1 MENNEFKL
9 KTMEQKKYPNF
20 KTSPQRVG
28 LYHYYH
34 TDIYYSMPEL
44 NKAQDMHGV
53 KRVLIFCIL
62 IVILPATLIVIP
74 LYLRR
79 TVFADVVYPVAES
92 DIIEIR
98 DGISSIFCQK
108 HSLKMASH
116 FNAFQLAS
124 RPEISTNHKH
134 IRLKKS
140 MTLPDDTFEYW
151 GFYLLKGARVLLKFC
166 SRYDGARM
174 LVVKGARELDTCGLL
189 DHNKKKFG
197 PNWNQN
203 HEQVKVFFE
212 DFEVIKENIRSD
224 ELLNHTAML
233 NVTENPDHLME
244 LENKGGE
251 DLTEDLDFKPQQ
263 KNEIDEAEEDDEDSE
278 EEITTTSTTTTT
290 TTELPKTTKVRRKKL
305 KKGTPNN
312 LRPHELN
319 GNSLK
324 TSQEDINPFKP
335 LSSKE
340 DLNTLPRKRR
350 YSHHK
355 AYLEHEQRK
364 QQLYDQLYKHRPKR
378 DHVYDRKYTHGG
390 NAMNFTQTD
399 ESNSISSFENG
410 LLECFKTNKLSFG
423 DFPPMADCTN
433 PHFLENGS
441 HRMLSIHEID
451 ADGYYYYIFYS
462 DNDLVRN
469 DIHAIFD
476 IYKPTFEYANLTN
489 QQACVNATNCTFSI
503 SFMSDEIV
511 VVEVPTRDGIEHE
524 EDDITYL
531 ISTCHPRPEIY
542 AIFPVLVLIL
552 ILSCSF
558 L

>member
-1 MENNEFKL
+1 MN
-9 KTMEQKKYPNF
+9 
-20 KTSPQRVG
+20 
-28 LYHYYH
+28 
-34 TDIYYSMPEL
+34 
-44 NKAQDMHGV
+44 GV

-98 DGISSIFCQK
+98 DGISSIFCQQ
-108 HSLKMASH
+108 HSLKMNSR
-116 FNAFQLAS
+116 FNAFQLRS
-124 RPEISTNHKH
+124 KPEISTNHKH

-166 SRYDGARM
+166 SRYEGARM

-189 DHNKKKFG
+189 DHNKNKLG
-197 PNWNQN
+197 PNYPQD
-203 HEQVKVFFE
+203 HEQVRVFFE
-212 DFEVIKENIRSD
+212 DITEIPDNPLSNNTETQKPSLVPVPEN
-224 ELLNHTAML
+224 
-233 NVTENPDHLME
+233 LME

-251 DLTEDLDFKPQQ
+251 DLS
-263 KNEIDEAEEDDEDSE
+263 DDYEYDMDSE
-278 EEITTTSTTTTT
+278 TTLSSTTSTTTAAPT
-290 TTELPKTTKVRRKKL
+290 PKAHRKKL
-305 KKGTPNN
+305 KKGSPNS
-312 LRPHELN
+312 LKHHDHS

-324 TSQEDINPFKP
+324 
-335 LSSKE
+335 SKE
-340 DLNTLPRKRR
+340 DDLKSSSLEGDSLRFRR
-350 YSHHK
+350 SDKLQH
-355 AYLEHEQRK
+355 AEHLKHNRREDHEKRK
-364 QQLYDQLYKHRPKR
+364 QLVYDQLYKNRRKR
-378 DHVYDRKYTHGG
+378 DHIYDRKYTHGG
-390 NAMNFTQTD
+390 NAMNFTETD
-399 ESNSISSFENG
+399 ESNSISSFETG

-423 DFPPMADCTN
+423 DFPPIADCTN

-476 IYKPTFEYANLTN
+476 IYKPTFQYSNLSDS
-489 QQACVNATNCTFSI
+489 QGCVNATNCTFPI
-503 SFMSDEIV
+503 RFLSDEIV

-524 EDDITYL
+524 DDDITYL
-531 ISTCHPRPEIY
+531 ISTCHPRTEIY
-542 AIFPVLVLIL
+542 AIFPILVLIL